1 MKHQVFYRTSPL
13 FRPTVSRWSNMT
25 ALSGGDNR
33 WDWSAA
39 GRRPRFSA
47 EVVPTFGSVVAQ
59 RLALT
64 YRDERR
70 STQLYRNHLE
80 AVLASMPVAD
90 LLASDVDRVI
100 DSIDRSVSTKN
111 RCRKIVRDTLDVA
124 VRAGY
129 CIENVASKPKPWGNN
144 PPDGDAFARS
154 FSTALA
160 FLHQEDPAAAALMA
174 LAAASNVSLDRLL
187 TLCWWEIDYETEC
200 LRTKWHDDD
209 IDGDERSAGPALGSN
224 ATFLLAVR
232 HSQDNLRWGNYV
244 FPAAGG
250 SSAMKMPFETIKRA
264 LLKAGL
270 SSEFGVYSL
279 EGLHRSEAVQ
289 ACVCN
294 FARSIDPMIAL

>member
-1 MKHQVFYRTSPL
+1 MKHQDFYPTSPL
-13 FRPTVSRWSNMT
+13 FRPTVSRWSKMA
-25 ALSGGDNR
+25 ALSGGNNR

-39 GRRPRFSA
+39 GRRPRFSV

-64 YRDERR
+64 YRDERL

-100 DSIDRSVSTKN
+100 DGIDRSVSTKN

-129 CIENVASKPKPWGNN
+129 CIENVANKPKPWGNN
-144 PPDGDAFARS
+144 PPDGDAFASR
-154 FSTALA
+154 FSAALA

-187 TLCWWEIDYETEC
+187 TLCWWEIDFEREC
-200 LRTKWHDDD
+200 LRSNCDEDDVCR
-209 IDGDERSAGPALGSN
+209 DERPDGPALGFN
-224 ATFLLAVR
+224 ATFVLLGR
-232 HSQDNLRWGNYV
+232 YFEGDPRWKHHV
-244 FPAAGG
+244 FQAADG
-250 SSAMKMPFETIKRA
+250 SGPMKMPFAAIKRA

-270 SSEFGVYSL
+270 PDTFGAYSL
-279 EGLHRSEAVQ
+279 EGLHESEAVQ
-289 ACVCN
+289 ACVLN
-294 FARSIDPMIAL
+294 FAQSISPISL